1 MRRRA
6 IGALLVLGLGLGR
19 ATAQSTDPAGKASAK
34 VPRIVGEVTSI
45 DAARREIGLKTD
57 SGERVVVKTDE
68 RTSFLRTQPGAR
80 DLSGASPLTLG
91 EVAVGDR
98 LVARGTLAEDKTTLI
113 ARQVVVMSRSDIA
126 GRQEQER
133 AEWRRRGIA
142 GVVKALDPAT
152 GQITVETRSLVG
164 SQTVVVATADRH
176 ASFKRYAPESIRFSD
191 ALPSSFTDLQVGDQL
206 RVLGDRPPDG
216 GRILAEQV
224 VSGTF
229 QIVSGAVKSVQGRQ
243 VTMLD
248 NETGRPLTVAVGPDA
263 MVRRL
268 PPETAARLARRAARS
283 GAGRPENAE
292 GSGRTGGTT
301 LQEMLERLPPMPI
314 EELKTGD
321 QIAVSSPKSR
331 TSGRLIAAILLA
343 GIEPLL
349 QPRSRRGAGGVDSV
363 GLAPG
368 TLDLELGVP

>member
-6 IGALLVLGLGLGR
+6 LGALLVFGVGFGR
-19 ATAQSTDPAGKASAK
+19 AAAEPADPAGKAAST
-34 VPRIVGEVTSI
+34 VPRIVGEVTGI
-45 DAARREIGLKTD
+45 DAARREITLKTD
-57 SGERVVVKTDE
+57 SGGLIVVRTDD
-68 RTSFLRTQPGAR
+68 RTSFLRAQPGAR

-98 LVARGTLAEDKTTLI
+98 LVARGTLAEDKKTLTG
-113 ARQVVVMSRSDIA
+113 RQIVVMTRSDIA

-133 AEWRRRGIA
+133 ADWRRRGLA
-142 GVVKALDPAT
+142 GVVKSLDPGA

-164 SQTVVVATADRH
+164 SQTVVVATADRR
-176 ASFKRYAPESIRFSD
+176 ASFKRYAPDSIRFSD
-191 ALPSSFTDLQVGDQL
+191 AVPSSFAELQVGDQM
-206 RVLGDRPPDG
+206 RVLGDRTPDG
-216 GRILAEQV
+216 ARILAEQV

-229 QIVSGAVKSVQGRQ
+229 HIVSGAVKAVRGGQ

-248 NETGRPLTVAVGPDA
+248 NESGRALTVTVGPDA

-268 PPETAARLARRAARS
+268 PPETAARLARRVRS
-283 GAGRPENAE
+283 GASRPESGD
-292 GSGRTGGTT
+292 GSARAGGTT
-301 LQEMLERLPPMPI
+301 LQEMLERLPAMPI

-321 QIAVSSPKSR
+321 QIAVSSPRSR
-331 TSGRLIAAILLA
+331 APGRLIAAVLLA

-349 QPRSRRGAGGVDSV
+349 QPRSRRGAGGVEAV

>member
-6 IGALLVLGLGLGR
+6 LGALLVFGVGFGR
-19 ATAQSTDPAGKASAK
+19 AAAQPADPAGKASST
-34 VPRIVGEVTSI
+34 VPRIVGEVTGI
-45 DAARREIGLKTD
+45 DAARREITLKTD
-57 SGERVVVKTDE
+57 SGGLIVVRTDD
-68 RTSFLRTQPGAR
+68 RTSFLRAQPGAR

-98 LVARGTLAEDKTTLI
+98 LVARGTLAEDKKTLTG
-113 ARQVVVMSRSDIA
+113 RQIVVMTRSDIA

-133 AEWRRRGIA
+133 ADWRRRGLA
-142 GVVKALDPAT
+142 GVVKSLDPGA

-164 SQTVVVATADRH
+164 SQTVVVATADRR
-176 ASFKRYAPESIRFSD
+176 ASFKRYAPDSIRFSD
-191 ALPSSFTDLQVGDQL
+191 AVPSSFAELQVGDQM
-206 RVLGDRPPDG
+206 RVLGDRTPDG
-216 GRILAEQV
+216 ARILAEQV

-229 QIVSGAVKSVQGRQ
+229 HIVSGAVKAVRGGQ

-248 NETGRPLTVAVGPDA
+248 NESGRALTVTVGPDA

-268 PPETAARLARRAARS
+268 PPETAARLARRVRS
-283 GAGRPENAE
+283 GASRPESGD
-292 GSGRTGGTT
+292 GSARAGGTT
-301 LQEMLERLPPMPI
+301 LQEMLERLPAMPI

-321 QIAVSSPKSR
+321 QIAVSSPRSR
-331 TSGRLIAAILLA
+331 APGRLIAAVLLA

-349 QPRSRRGAGGVDSV
+349 QPRSRRGAGGVEAV

-368 TLDLELGVP
+368 TLDLELAVP

>member
-6 IGALLVLGLGLGR
+6 LGALLVFGVGFGR
-19 ATAQSTDPAGKASAK
+19 AAAQPADPAGKASST
-34 VPRIVGEVTSI
+34 VPRIVGEVTGI
-45 DAARREIGLKTD
+45 DAARREITLKTD
-57 SGERVVVKTDE
+57 SGGLIVVRTDD
-68 RTSFLRTQPGAR
+68 RTSFLRAQPGAR

-98 LVARGTLAEDKTTLI
+98 LVARGTLAEDKKTLTG
-113 ARQVVVMSRSDIA
+113 RQIVVMTRSDIA

-133 AEWRRRGIA
+133 ADWRRRGLA
-142 GVVKALDPAT
+142 GVVKSLDPGA

-164 SQTVVVATADRH
+164 SQTVVVATADRR
-176 ASFKRYAPESIRFSD
+176 ASFKRYAPDSIRFSD
-191 ALPSSFTDLQVGDQL
+191 AVPSSFAELQVGDQM
-206 RVLGDRPPDG
+206 RVLGDRTPDG
-216 GRILAEQV
+216 ARILAEQV

-229 QIVSGAVKSVQGRQ
+229 HIVSGAVKAVRGGQ

-248 NETGRPLTVAVGPDA
+248 NESGRALTVTVGPDA

-268 PPETAARLARRAARS
+268 PPETAARLARRVRS
-283 GAGRPENAE
+283 GASRPESGD
-292 GSGRTGGTT
+292 GSARAGGTT
-301 LQEMLERLPPMPI
+301 LQEMLERLPAMPI

-321 QIAVSSPKSR
+321 QIAVSSPRSR
-331 TSGRLIAAILLA
+331 APGRLIAAVLLA

-349 QPRSRRGAGGVDSV
+349 QPRSRRGAGGVEAV